1 MAKFNIPKFSHQ
13 SIRKQLMF
21 MMIVVAVFIIMVS
34 SFTVY
39 LSDIYKIKKQLVN
52 ESEIISK
59 VFESDH
65 AKIALFGLPDMN
77 TDLKLKLRELPMIM
91 HADLLDRGADV
102 IMHYSQGEILHSQ
115 ISLPNQQQHLFLEDR
130 MLFSSGVI
138 HDDANVGTI
147 YYEINTTRLER
158 QQQILLNRLLIAI
171 PLGLIISILAAFYLQ
186 RFLST
191 PLSKLA
197 NEIKNISISHDYY
210 KKLNLSGFGKNEFY
224 TLGHSFNGLL
234 EQIEHTF
241 KKIRLSEAEREQVT
255 AELSQLINTANAPIF
270 GIDTEGKINE
280 WNQQTAKITGFSKE
294 DVMGRDLVEGFIT
307 EDNKSSVKQVLNNA
321 LKGDEIAN
329 YEFSL
334 NSKEGEYIELLLNA
348 TTRRDME
355 GNITGVIG
363 IGQDITEL
371 RKNENALNQAQ
382 KMEAVGQLTG
392 GIAHDFNNLL
402 SVIKGNLRFLQE
414 DIGQTTVE
422 INELF
427 EDAMSAADDGAEL
440 TQRMLAFSRAKTLQ
454 PEIKNANDIIEKFAR
469 FLSRTLAA
477 GVELDIDLS
486 DDDLF
491 INIDPSQLENALLNL
506 SLNARDA
513 MPEGGTITIGAT
525 QYHHGDGDGV
535 KYSCSLREGDYVK
548 ISVTDTGSGI
558 SYEDL
563 QHVYEPFFT
572 TKEIGKGSGLGLSM
586 VFGFTQQSQGA
597 CHIDSTLGQGTT
609 VSMYFPETIDDKTH
623 DVDSKEEKEEKE
635 ELSSHGPKVILVV
648 EDEPRVRRVTLRDLK
663 NLGYITLEAENA
675 DMAKII
681 IESGEHIDLLFSDVL
696 MPGEMDGHML
706 SVWTKENHP
715 KIKVILTSGFSKG
728 KTDANKDQAHLFPLL
743 RKPYTIDK
751 LAKLIRTT
759 LLK

>member
-280 WNQQTAKITGFSKE
+280 WNQQTAKITGF
-294 DVMGRDLVEGFIT
+294 
-307 EDNKSSVKQVLNNA
+307 
-321 LKGDEIAN
+321 
-329 YEFSL
+329 
-334 NSKEGEYIELLLNA
+334 
-348 TTRRDME
+348 
-355 GNITGVIG
+355 
-363 IGQDITEL
+363 
-371 RKNENALNQAQ
+371 
-382 KMEAVGQLTG
+382 
-392 GIAHDFNNLL
+392 
-402 SVIKGNLRFLQE
+402 
-414 DIGQTTVE
+414 
-422 INELF
+422 
-427 EDAMSAADDGAEL
+427 
-440 TQRMLAFSRAKTLQ
+440 
-454 PEIKNANDIIEKFAR
+454 
-469 FLSRTLAA
+469 
-477 GVELDIDLS
+477 
-486 DDDLF
+486 
-491 INIDPSQLENALLNL
+491 
-506 SLNARDA
+506 
-513 MPEGGTITIGAT
+513 
-525 QYHHGDGDGV
+525 
-535 KYSCSLREGDYVK
+535 
-548 ISVTDTGSGI
+548 
-558 SYEDL
+558 
-563 QHVYEPFFT
+563 
-572 TKEIGKGSGLGLSM
+572 
-586 VFGFTQQSQGA
+586 
-597 CHIDSTLGQGTT
+597 
-609 VSMYFPETIDDKTH
+609 
-623 DVDSKEEKEEKE
+623 
-635 ELSSHGPKVILVV
+635 
-648 EDEPRVRRVTLRDLK
+648 
-663 NLGYITLEAENA
+663 
-675 DMAKII
+675 
-681 IESGEHIDLLFSDVL
+681 
-696 MPGEMDGHML
+696 
-706 SVWTKENHP
+706 
-715 KIKVILTSGFSKG
+715 
-728 KTDANKDQAHLFPLL
+728 
-743 RKPYTIDK
+743 
-751 LAKLIRTT
+751 
-759 LLK
+759 